1 MQEKFNE
8 GQNLEEEVKSDL
20 LFGEFC
26 SDEELK
32 NLSVNTKKSDE
43 EFKEK
48 REVVIIG
55 ERYEDPTAQKISEE
69 KNSYKK
75 KCLILSLFGLF
86 FSVFYIGIIFS
97 AISIGLCIPLIKRDK
112 RSTLFKWA
120 VVCNVCAVIIELTLI
135 FGTIYFG

>member
-20 LFGEFC
+20 LFGEFR

-43 EFKEK
+43 EIKEK
-48 REVVIIG
+48 REVVIIS

-112 RSTLFKWA
+112 CSTLFKWA

-135 FGTIYFG
+135 FGSIYFG